1 MTSESENQLLARRLL
16 EDVANTGAVDRL
28 SEFLAPEY
36 VAHDTGIAGIE
47 QVREHALR
55 FRAAGA
61 LAGVSGHYHLPPA
74 AQIRNPRAETRKK
87 AEYRRPKPCSGIS
100 DFGFRPSFGPRIS
113 GFGFGPLRSRV
124 GGTVQ
129 IRPALAPHSRAHSR
143 AHCLSED
150 VILSSAMFNKLSQSV
165 QAIAGTFIV
174 TTILLGVVSASG
186 EETKSKLQ
194 SDPAG
199 WVDILPSADLKGWYR
214 VPVPPTGKLGREQ
227 WHVDAEK
234 KVLICDGDGGHDMLL
249 FDKEIGDAIFHFE
262 FCYTKVEGKTGY
274 NSGAY
279 VRNSKDGAIWHQAQ
293 FGDAKDGYLFGETP
307 AADGKKKWFN
317 LSKQV
322 TDMRVKPAG
331 EWNTLEVTA
340 VGKVL
345 TLWVN
350 GAVTCQ
356 FEECGREKGY
366 VGLEG
371 EGYRIE
377 FRNLKVKELGTR

>member
-1 MTSESENQLLARRLL
+1 
-16 EDVANTGAVDRL
+16 
-28 SEFLAPEY
+28 
-36 VAHDTGIAGIE
+36 
-47 QVREHALR
+47 
-55 FRAAGA
+55 
-61 LAGVSGHYHLPPA
+61 
-74 AQIRNPRAETRKK
+74 
-87 AEYRRPKPCSGIS
+87 
-100 DFGFRPSFGPRIS
+100 
-113 GFGFGPLRSRV
+113 
-124 GGTVQ
+124 
-129 IRPALAPHSRAHSR
+129 
-143 AHCLSED
+143 
-150 VILSSAMFNKLSQSV
+150 MFNKLSQPFK
-165 QAIAGTFIV
+165 AIAGTFIV
-174 TTILLGVVSASG
+174 TASLLGVVSASG
-186 EETKSKLQ
+186 EEAKSKLQ

-293 FGDAKDGYLFGETP
+293 FGDAKDGYLFGETA

-356 FEECGREKGY
+356 FEECGREKGC

>member
-1 MTSESENQLLARRLL
+1 
-16 EDVANTGAVDRL
+16 
-28 SEFLAPEY
+28 
-36 VAHDTGIAGIE
+36 
-47 QVREHALR
+47 
-55 FRAAGA
+55 
-61 LAGVSGHYHLPPA
+61 
-74 AQIRNPRAETRKK
+74 
-87 AEYRRPKPCSGIS
+87 
-100 DFGFRPSFGPRIS
+100 
-113 GFGFGPLRSRV
+113 
-124 GGTVQ
+124 
-129 IRPALAPHSRAHSR
+129 
-143 AHCLSED
+143 
-150 VILSSAMFNKLSQSV
+150 MFNKLSQSFK
-165 QAIAGTFIV
+165 AIAGTFIV
-174 TTILLGVVSASG
+174 TASLLGVVSASG

-214 VPVPPTGKLGREQ
+214 VPVPPTGKLGWEQ
-227 WHVDAEK
+227 WHADAEK

-345 TLWVN
+345 TLGVN

-356 FEECGREKGY
+356 FEECGREKGC